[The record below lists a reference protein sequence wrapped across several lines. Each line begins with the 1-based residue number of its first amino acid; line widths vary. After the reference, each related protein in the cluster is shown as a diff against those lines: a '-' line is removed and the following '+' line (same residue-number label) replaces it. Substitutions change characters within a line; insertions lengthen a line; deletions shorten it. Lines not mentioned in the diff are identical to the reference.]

1 MESDRLCIRLDN
13 PERIFYAGQVIR
25 GEIWMNL
32 NKRTKIRAIKIQVTG
47 KGKCKWM
54 EILRKNS
61 NNNEYTRSL
70 FYTSKEIY
78 EHSETPLPEFE
89 PNGVELSPGE
99 HTFIFNVALGRQLPS
114 SFKGSYGSIKYKM
127 RILIQRP
134 WTFNERHTIP
144 FTVVKNMPLPAT
156 YRSNPTPLEK
166 QITKTISLFGTR
178 PITMV
183 ALLPEDFAVRG
194 EPLRI
199 CVTVMNNSTTNVEKL
214 RFNVLQ
220 YITYYSHVPLRVQ
233 KVECIGIA
241 SKETGSVHK
250 KSERSFA
257 HELLM
262 PDTAQPTDQEYS
274 GVITISYEL
283 RVEAVLRG
291 FFKNLV
297 LNLPF
302 KVYSQDSSTRLGS
315 VRPSLPPRPDNGP
328 PGPDDMSTP
337 RTTGGNPFEPAAATL
352 VYPTL
357 DSSIGSPSH
366 SSQYSECSSM
376 NSTTS
381 DSTLSP
387 AVGGVELSYTSGS
400 QSSQFGSPS
409 ARASLRSNCNVPYMP
424 YSSSPMMVQS
434 YPPLAHYM
442 PEPVRASAASPAYPF
457 LAEHVQQT
465 SPAISTSGSYSSSR
479 QPPMLAEDIQETSVS
494 PAPRVASGYT
504 QLPSTSRMSGPH
516 SLPPSYDELF
526 GSANAPPESP
536 K

>member
-1 MESDRLCIRLDN
+1 
-13 PERIFYAGQVIR
+13 
-25 GEIWMNL
+25 
-32 NKRTKIRAIKIQVTG
+32 
-47 KGKCKWM
+47 M

-89 PNGVELSPGE
+89 PRGLELSPGE
-99 HTFIFNVALGRQLPS
+99 HTFSFNVALGRELPS
-114 SFKGSYGSIKYKM
+114 SFRGSHGSIKYKM
-127 RILIQRP
+127 RVLIQRP
-134 WTFNERHTIP
+134 WTFDERHTIP
-144 FTVVKNMPLPAT
+144 FTVVKNMPLPST
-156 YRSNPTPLEK
+156 YRNNPTPLEK

-178 PITMV
+178 PITML

-214 RFNVLQ
+214 RFNILQ
-220 YITYYSHVPLRVQ
+220 YVTYYSHVPLRVQ
-233 KVECIGIA
+233 KVECIPIA
-241 SKETGSVHK
+241 SKETGAVSK

-262 PDTAQPTDQEYS
+262 PDTAQPTDEQFS

-302 KVYSQDSSTRLGS
+302 KVYSQDVSARLGS

-328 PGPDDMSTP
+328 PGIDEVAAVAAAAVP
-337 RTTGGNPFEPAAATL
+337 GNPFDPAVPAS
-352 VYPTL
+352 VYPAL

-366 SSQYSECSSM
+366 SSVYSECSSL
-376 NSTTS
+376 NSTAS

-409 ARASLRSNCNVPYMP
+409 ARASLRSSSNVPYMP
-424 YSSSPMMVQS
+424 YASSPLMVQS
-434 YPPLAHYM
+434 YPPPHLPPYPLPESPQYTLLALT
-442 PEPVRASAASPAYPF
+442 PPPA
-457 LAEHVQQT
+457 
-465 SPAISTSGSYSSSR
+465 
-479 QPPMLAEDIQETSVS
+479 QPPAG
-494 PAPRVASGYT
+494 ASGYS
-504 QLPSTSRMSGPH
+504 QLPSTSAASGSYLQSRH
-516 SLPPSYDELF
+516 QAGAHELPPSYDELF

>member
-1 MESDRLCIRLDN
+1 MESERLCIRLDN
-13 PERIFYAGQVIR
+13 PDRIFYAGQVIR
-25 GEIWMNL
+25 GDIWMNL
-32 NKRTKIRAIKIQVTG
+32 TKRTKIRAIKIQVTG

-89 PNGVELSPGE
+89 PRGLELSPGE
-99 HTFIFNVALGRQLPS
+99 HTFTFNVALGHQLPS
-114 SFKGSYGSIKYKM
+114 SFRGSYGSIKYKM

-134 WTFNERHTIP
+134 WTFDQRHTIP

-178 PITMV
+178 PITML

-199 CVTVMNNSTTNVEKL
+199 CVTVVNNSTTNVEKL
-214 RFNVLQ
+214 RFNILQ

-233 KVECIGIA
+233 KVECIAIA
-241 SKETGSVHK
+241 NKETGAVAK

-262 PDTAQPTDQEYS
+262 PDTAQPTDEEYS
-274 GVITISYEL
+274 GIITISYEL

-302 KVYSQDSSTRLGS
+302 KVYSQDVSARLGS
-315 VRPSLPPRPDNGP
+315 MRPSLPPRPDDGP
-328 PGPDDMSTP
+328 PGPDDAAASVAP
-337 RTTGGNPFEPAAATL
+337 GNPFEPSAAL
-352 VYPTL
+352 SVYPAL

-366 SSQYSECSSM
+366 SSQYSECSSL

-387 AVGGVELSYTSGS
+387 AVGGVELSYTSYTSDS

-424 YSSSPMMVQS
+424 YSSSPLMVQS
-434 YPPLAHYM
+434 YPPPHLPPYPLPDSPQYTLLAL
-442 PEPVRASAASPAYPF
+442 PPLPPPTTATGTSSTAAQAPVGA
-457 LAEHVQQT
+457 
-465 SPAISTSGSYSSSR
+465 GYS
-479 QPPMLAEDIQETSVS
+479 
-494 PAPRVASGYT
+494 
-504 QLPSTSRMSGPH
+504 QLPSTSAASGSLRQTRQSAGAH
-516 SLPPSYDELF
+516 ALPPSYDELF
-526 GSANAPPESP
+526 GNANAPPESP

>member
-1 MESDRLCIRLDN
+1 MESERLCIRLDN

-89 PNGVELSPGE
+89 PRGLELSPGE
-99 HTFIFNVALGRQLPS
+99 HTFSFNVALGRELPS
-114 SFKGSYGSIKYKM
+114 SFRGSHGSIKYKM
-127 RILIQRP
+127 RVLIQRP
-134 WTFNERHTIP
+134 WTFDERHTIP
-144 FTVVKNMPLPAT
+144 FTVVKNMPLPST
-156 YRSNPTPLEK
+156 YRNNPTPLEK

-178 PITMV
+178 PITML

-214 RFNVLQ
+214 RFNILQ
-220 YITYYSHVPLRVQ
+220 YVTYYSHVPLRVQ
-233 KVECIGIA
+233 KVECIAIA
-241 SKETGSVHK
+241 SKETGAVSK

-262 PDTAQPTDQEYS
+262 PDTAQPTDEQFS

-302 KVYSQDSSTRLGS
+302 KVYSQDVSARLGS

-328 PGPDDMSTP
+328 PGIDEVAAVAAAPAP
-337 RTTGGNPFEPAAATL
+337 GNPIDPAVPAS

-366 SSQYSECSSM
+366 SSVYSECSSL
-376 NSTTS
+376 NSTAS

-409 ARASLRSNCNVPYMP
+409 ARASLRSSSNVPYMP
-424 YSSSPMMVQS
+424 YASSPLMVQS
-434 YPPLAHYM
+434 YPPPHLPPYPLPESPQYTLLALT
-442 PEPVRASAASPAYPF
+442 PPPA
-457 LAEHVQQT
+457 
-465 SPAISTSGSYSSSR
+465 
-479 QPPMLAEDIQETSVS
+479 QPPAG
-494 PAPRVASGYT
+494 ASGYS
-504 QLPSTSRMSGPH
+504 QLPSTSAASGSYMQSRH
-516 SLPPSYDELF
+516 QAGAHALPPSYDELF

>member
-1 MESDRLCIRLDN
+1 
-13 PERIFYAGQVIR
+13 
-25 GEIWMNL
+25 
-32 NKRTKIRAIKIQVTG
+32 
-47 KGKCKWM
+47 M

-70 FYTSKEIY
+70 FYTSKETY
-78 EHSETPLPEFE
+78 EHSETALPEFE
-89 PNGVELSPGE
+89 PRGLELSAGE
-99 HTFIFNVALGRQLPS
+99 HTFGFNVALGRQLPS
-114 SFKGSYGSIKYKM
+114 SFRGSYGSIKYKM
-127 RILIQRP
+127 RVLIQRP
-134 WTFNERHTIP
+134 WTFDERHTIP

-156 YRSNPTPLEK
+156 YRNNPTPLEK

-199 CVTVMNNSTTNVEKL
+199 CVTVMNNSTTTVEKL
-214 RFNVLQ
+214 RFKQ
-220 YITYYSHVPLRVQ
+220 YVTYYSHVPLRVQ
-233 KVECIGIA
+233 KVECVAIA
-241 SKETGSVHK
+241 NKETGSVQK

-262 PDTAQPTDQEYS
+262 PDTAQPTDEEFS

-302 KVYSQDSSTRLGS
+302 KVYSQDVSSRLSS
-315 VRPSLPPRPDNGP
+315 VRPALPPRPDDGP
-328 PGPDDMSTP
+328 PGPDTMP
-337 RTTGGNPFEPAAATL
+337 AVPGNPFEPAAALT

-357 DSSIGSPSH
+357 DSSIGSPTH
-366 SSQYSECSSM
+366 SSQYSECSSL

-387 AVGGVELSYTSGS
+387 AVAGMDLSYTSGS

-409 ARASLRSNCNVPYMP
+409 ARNSIRSSSNVPYMP

-434 YPPLAHYM
+434 YPPPHVPPYPLPESPQYTLLALT
-442 PEPVRASAASPAYPF
+442 PPPAVNYN
-457 LAEHVQQT
+457 
-465 SPAISTSGSYSSSR
+465 
-479 QPPMLAEDIQETSVS
+479 
-494 PAPRVASGYT
+494 
-504 QLPSTSRMSGPH
+504 QLPSTSAASGSIHRPAAEAQA
-516 SLPPSYDELF
+516 LPPSYEELF
-526 GSANAPPESP
+526 GSTNPPP
-536 K
+536 PAAK

>member
-1 MESDRLCIRLDN
+1 MESERLRITLDN
-13 PERIFYAGQVIR
+13 PDGIYFAGDIIR
-25 GEIWMNL
+25 GEIWMNV

-78 EHSETPLPEFE
+78 EHSETPLPDFE
-89 PNGVELSPGE
+89 PRGLELSAGE
-99 HTFIFNVALGRQLPS
+99 HTFIFKVALGRQLPS

-127 RILIQRP
+127 RVLIQRP
-134 WTFNERHTIP
+134 WTFDERHNIH
-144 FTVVKNMPLPAT
+144 FTVVKNMPLQAMQ
-156 YRSNPTPLEK
+156 RSVPSPLEK

-214 RFNVLQ
+214 RFSVLQ
-220 YITYYSHVPLRVQ
+220 YVTYYSHVPLRVQ
-233 KVECIGIA
+233 KVECISIA
-241 SKETGSVHK
+241 NKETGSVQK

-262 PDTAQPTDQEYS
+262 PEGAQPTDDHLS
-274 GVITISYEL
+274 GVITIVYEL

-302 KVYSQDSSTRLGS
+302 KVYSQDASNRQGS
-315 VRPSLPPRPDNGP
+315 MRPTPPPRPENGP
-328 PGPDDMSTP
+328 PGPDANGTF
-337 RTTGGNPFEPAAATL
+337 GNPFEPAPPTGAL
-352 VYPTL
+352 QVYPSL
-357 DSSIGSPSH
+357 DSSIGSPSR
-366 SSQYSECSSM
+366 SSQFSECSSL

-381 DSTLSP
+381 DSSTATLSP
-387 AVGGVELSYTSGS
+387 AVGGVELSYTSGGS
-400 QSSQFGSPS
+400 QSSQYGSQFGSPS
-409 ARASLRSNCNVPYMP
+409 ARVSLRSSNVPYMP
-424 YSSSPMMVQS
+424 YSSSPSMVQS
-434 YPPLAHYM
+434 YPPPHLPSYPLPESPQYSLLALTPPPPM
-442 PEPVRASAASPAYPF
+442 APPTPQPVAVSAAA
-457 LAEHVQQT
+457 
-465 SPAISTSGSYSSSR
+465 
-479 QPPMLAEDIQETSVS
+479 PPV
-494 PAPRVASGYT
+494 SGYS
-504 QLPSTSRMSGPH
+504 QLPSTASSSSFLQPRQPPGVH
-516 SLPPSYDELF
+516 ELPPSYEELF
-526 GSANAPPESP
+526 GQAHAPSETAA
-536 K
+536 

>member
-1 MESDRLCIRLDN
+1 MESERLCIRLDN

-89 PNGVELSPGE
+89 PRGLELSPGE
-99 HTFIFNVALGRQLPS
+99 HTFNFNVALGRQLPS
-114 SFKGSYGSIKYKM
+114 SFRGSYGSIKYKM

-134 WTFNERHTIP
+134 WTFDERHTIP
-144 FTVVKNMPLPAT
+144 FTVVKNMPLPST

-178 PITMV
+178 PITML

-214 RFNVLQ
+214 RFNILQ
-220 YITYYSHVPLRVQ
+220 YVTYYSHVPLRVQ
-233 KVECIGIA
+233 KVECIAIA
-241 SKETGSVHK
+241 NKETGAVAK

-262 PDTAQPTDQEYS
+262 PDTAQPTDEQYS
-274 GVITISYEL
+274 GVITIAYEL

-302 KVYSQDSSTRLGS
+302 KVYSQDVSARLSS
-315 VRPSLPPRPDNGP
+315 VRPSLPPRPDDGP
-328 PGPDDMSTP
+328 PGPDDAAATP
-337 RTTGGNPFEPAAATL
+337 GNPFEPTAAL
-352 VYPTL
+352 SVYPTL

-366 SSQYSECSSM
+366 SSVYSECSSL

-409 ARASLRSNCNVPYMP
+409 ARASLRSSSNVPYMP
-424 YSSSPMMVQS
+424 YSSSPLMVQS
-434 YPPLAHYM
+434 YPPPHLPPYPLPESPQYTLLALT
-442 PEPVRASAASPAYPF
+442 PPPATPGGPQPQ
-457 LAEHVQQT
+457 A
-465 SPAISTSGSYSSSR
+465 GGGYS
-479 QPPMLAEDIQETSVS
+479 
-494 PAPRVASGYT
+494 
-504 QLPSTSRMSGPH
+504 QLPSTSAASG
-516 SLPPSYDELF
+516 SFLQSRQTGGAQALPPSYEELF
-526 GSANAPPESP
+526 GSVHAPPESP

>member
-1 MESDRLCIRLDN
+1 
-13 PERIFYAGQVIR
+13 
-25 GEIWMNL
+25 
-32 NKRTKIRAIKIQVTG
+32 
-47 KGKCKWM
+47 M

-89 PNGVELSPGE
+89 PLGMELSPGE
-99 HTFIFNVALGRQLPS
+99 HTFTFSVALGRQLPS
-114 SFKGSYGSIKYKM
+114 SFRGNYGSIKYKM
-127 RILIQRP
+127 RVLIQRP

-144 FTVVKNMPLPAT
+144 FKVVKNMPLPNT

-214 RFNVLQ
+214 RFNILQ
-220 YITYYSHVPLRVQ
+220 YVTYYSHVPLRVQ
-233 KVECIGIA
+233 KVECIAIA
-241 SKETGSVHK
+241 SKETGAVHK

-262 PDTAQPTDQEYS
+262 PDTAQPTDQEFS

-302 KVYSQDSSTRLGS
+302 KVYSQDTSARLGS
-315 VRPSLPPRPDNGP
+315 VRPSLPPRPENGP
-328 PGPDDMSTP
+328 PGPDDA
-337 RTTGGNPFEPAAATL
+337 TTASGNPFEPSAASF
-352 VYPTL
+352 VYPRL

-366 SSQYSECSSM
+366 SSQYSECSSL

-409 ARASLRSNCNVPYMP
+409 ARASLRSNSNVPYMP
-424 YSSSPMMVQS
+424 YSSSPLMVQS
-434 YPPLAHYM
+434 CPAPYPT
-442 PEPVRASAASPAYPF
+442 
-457 LAEHVQQT
+457 LAEYVQP
-465 SPAISTSGSYSSSR
+465 SN
-479 QPPMLAEDIQETSVS
+479 VS
-494 PAPRVASGYT
+494 PASTETDSCTLAHLMDIPPTNVSPALSHRYTLAEYVTTTEPDPSPLPHLMASSSSSPSYNYPPMPYASGYT
-504 QLPSTSRMSGPH
+504 QLPSTSLASRSQA
-516 SLPPSYDELF
+516 LPPSYDELF
-526 GSANAPPESP
+526 GSANAPPETP

>member
-1 MESDRLCIRLDN
+1 MESERLRIIFEQ
-13 PERIFYAGQVIR
+13 PERIYFAGEIIR
-25 GEIWMNL
+25 GDIWMNC
-32 NKRTKIRAIKIQVTG
+32 NKRTKIRAIKIQITG

-78 EHSETPLPEFE
+78 EHSETPLPDFE
-89 PNGVELSPGE
+89 PRGLELSPGE
-99 HTFIFNVALGRQLPS
+99 HTFKFSVMLGRQLPS

-134 WTFNERHTIP
+134 WTFDERHTIP
-144 FTVVKNMPLPAT
+144 FTVVKNMPLPPNF
-156 YRSNPTPLEK
+156 RSNPSPLEK

-214 RFNVLQ
+214 RFSVLQ
-220 YITYYSHVPLRVQ
+220 YVTYYSHVPLRVQ
-233 KVECIGIA
+233 KVECIAIA
-241 SKETGSVHK
+241 NKETGSVHK

-262 PDTAQPTDQEYS
+262 PDGAQPTDEQFS

-302 KVYSQDSSTRLGS
+302 KVYSQDVANRQGS
-315 VRPSLPPRPDNGP
+315 MRPPPPPRPNDGP
-328 PGPDDMSTP
+328 PLPPPSSAESIGA
-337 RTTGGNPFEPAAATL
+337 GNPFEPGLAGN

-366 SSQYSECSSM
+366 SSSQYSECSSI

-381 DSTLSP
+381 DSSAATLSP
-387 AVGGVELSYTSGS
+387 AVAGGGAMELSYTSGS
-400 QSSQFGSPS
+400 QSSQYGSPA
-409 ARASLRSNCNVPYMP
+409 ARASIRSSNLPYLP
-424 YSSSPMMVQS
+424 YPPPAASSSPLMVQS
-434 YPPLAHYM
+434 YPPQHLSTYPLPESPQYTLLAI
-442 PEPVRASAASPAYPF
+442 SPANPTQPQAISGYSQ
-457 LAEHVQQT
+457 LAST
-465 SPAISTSGSYSSSR
+465 SSASTSQSASTSGSFLHPR
-479 QPPMLAEDIQETSVS
+479 QPPGAHE
-494 PAPRVASGYT
+494 
-504 QLPSTSRMSGPH
+504 
-516 SLPPSYDELF
+516 LPPSYDELF
-526 GSANAPPESP
+526 GAPPPTLPETP